1 NTSDIAG
8 NTAAINQN
16 TTDIAGNKMVIT
28 QNTAD
33 IAGNKADI
41 TTINNNLAAGTLGLV
56 QLSDDGKKV
65 VLSDKAKDA
74 TVFEFGG
81 KKLSG
86 VSNAALA
93 ADSTEAV
100 NGSQLFATN
109 EQVK

>member
-1 NTSDIAG
+1 
-8 NTAAINQN
+8 
-16 TTDIAGNKMVIT
+16 
-28 QNTAD
+28 
-33 IAGNKADI
+33 
-41 TTINNNLAAGTLGLV
+41 
-56 QLSDDGKKV
+56 GKKV

-109 EQVK
+109 EQVKVNTDGITRHAADIAGNKADIA